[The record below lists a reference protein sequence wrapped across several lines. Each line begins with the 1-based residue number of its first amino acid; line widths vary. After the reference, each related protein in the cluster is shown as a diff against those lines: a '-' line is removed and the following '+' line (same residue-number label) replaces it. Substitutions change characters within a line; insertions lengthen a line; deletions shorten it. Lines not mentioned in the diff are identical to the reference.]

1 MKCRFNYIDNN
12 IKNKRFADKLTNICI
27 QTWKELINSNLF
39 RRKNNSLFFSKL
51 STINRQKQE
60 ELISLL
66 NSKYNATIIFNDNNK
81 VVVDV
86 SELFSKEPVED
97 NDLQN
102 TDIYK
107 SFVKRIY
114 DNYIEKG
121 ILQYKTNDTYSDK
134 EIDITENIENPKRI
148 VTYIPIDKE
157 TGLIVNE
164 DKDILSQI
172 EDYANDKLL
181 PNKYEE
187 YLTSDKAEKQTYEQ
201 YLNDNTNY
209 KPILIL
215 PIGISGS
222 GKSTWINSLI
232 NKDTYTVVSPDEI
245 RKELTGSIH
254 DQSKN
259 MEVFQLANKRMFE
272 ELRKETPVILD
283 ATNLNTEYRRKMLNE
298 VLDKYPNTQIYY
310 KLLNSNPIIS
320 KQRIAK
326 DLEIGKDRSATPD
339 EIIDKQYDSYLQ
351 TIQDLKEEP
360 ISDFDTSINSY
371 QQLETLKVISNPNNE
386 VMFVPDIKSSI
397 SSVYDYG
404 TQEQLEDF
412 KLIHENLE
420 DNKTKLAWLKF
431 INYSPKSVLVRDV
444 PYLFKLFPNN
454 ANERVEKLLEKVYIE
469 QESLLYINQLKQ
481 QLSEDFDTYKPIL
494 NKLGIKTI
502 DDLYNYD
509 DNTLLK
515 DLCQ

>member
-1 MKCRFNYIDNN
+1 MKCRFDYIDNN

-27 QTWKELINSNLF
+27 QTWKELINSDLF
-39 RRKNNSLFFSKL
+39 RRKDNSLFFSKL

-66 NSKYNATIIFNDNNK
+66 NSKHNATIIFNNNDK

-86 SELFSKEPVED
+86 SELFSKEPIEN

-114 DNYIEKG
+114 DNYIDSG

-148 VTYIPIDKE
+148 VTYIPIDKR

-172 EDYANDKLL
+172 EDYVDDKLL

-187 YLTSDKAEKQTYEQ
+187 YLASDKAEKQTYEQ

-209 KPILIL
+209 TPILIL

-222 GKSTWINSLI
+222 GKSTWINNLI
-232 NKDTYTVVSPDEI
+232 NKDEYIIISPDEI

-259 MEVFQLANKRMFE
+259 IEVFKLADKRMYE
-272 ELRKETPVILD
+272 QLKKESPVILD

-326 DLEIGKDRSATPD
+326 DLEIGKDRAATPD
-339 EIIDKQYDSYLQ
+339 EIINKQYDLYLQ

-360 ISDFDTSINSY
+360 IKDFDTLINSY
-371 QQLETLKVISNPNNE
+371 SQIEKLKILNNSNNE
-386 VMFVPDIKSSI
+386 IMFIQDIKLPTL
-397 SSVYDYG
+397 SVYDYG
-404 TQEQLEDF
+404 TQEQLEEF
-412 KLIHENLE
+412 KIIYENLE

-431 INYSPKSVLVRDV
+431 INYSPKSVLVKDV

-454 ANERVEKLLEKVYIE
+454 ADERVEKLLEKVYIE

-494 NKLGIKTI
+494 NKLGIETI